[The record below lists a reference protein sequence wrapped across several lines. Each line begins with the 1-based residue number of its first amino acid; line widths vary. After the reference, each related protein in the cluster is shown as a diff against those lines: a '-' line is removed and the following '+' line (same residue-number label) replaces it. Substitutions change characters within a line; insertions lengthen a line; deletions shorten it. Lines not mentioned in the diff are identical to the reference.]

1 MANDKENSG
10 LKTARKPTPS
20 VLSINVC
27 DAIIRDELS
36 KKVSLIGL
44 FSIIRANNFPCTHPS
59 MHVYI
64 ALTNGHGKYQ
74 TEVRFVS
81 LEESKPIM
89 GMIGDLNFQNPLQVI
104 EMNLCWQRLNF
115 EKPGEYE
122 VEVLCD
128 GDRVGARK
136 FMVMGPQQQIPPTS
150 GTDMR

>member
-1 MANDKENSG
+1 
-10 LKTARKPTPS
+10 
-20 VLSINVC
+20 
-27 DAIIRDELS
+27 
-36 KKVSLIGL
+36 
-44 FSIIRANNFPCTHPS
+44 

-64 ALTNGHGKYQ
+64 ALTNGHGKYK

-81 LEESKPIM
+81 LEESKPII
-89 GMIGDLNFQNPLQVI
+89 GMIGELNFQNPLQVI

-115 EKPGEYE
+115 EKPGDYE

-136 FMVMGPQQQIPPTS
+136 FVIMGPQQQILPTS

>member
-1 MANDKENSG
+1 MANDKENSI

-27 DAIIRDELS
+27 DAIIRDEQS

-64 ALTNGHGKYQ
+64 ALTNGHGNYQ

-89 GMIGDLNFQNPLQVI
+89 GMTGELNFQNPLQVI

-115 EKPGEYE
+115 EKPGDYE

-136 FMVMGPQQQIPPTS
+136 FMVMGPKQQIPPTS

>member
-1 MANDKENSG
+1 MAKEKENSG
-10 LKTARKPTPS
+10 SKTSKKPTPS

-44 FSIIRANNFPCTHPS
+44 FSIIRANSFPCTHPS

-89 GMIGDLNFQNPLQVI
+89 GMIGELNFQNPLQVV

-150 GTDMR
+150 GTDIR

>member
-1 MANDKENSG
+1 MAQEKDNSG
-10 LKTARKPTPS
+10 STNTKKPMPS

-27 DAIIRDELS
+27 DAIIRDEVT

-44 FSIIRANNFPCTHPS
+44 FSIIRANSFPCTHPL

-81 LEESKPIM
+81 LEENKPIM
-89 GMIGDLNFQNPLQVI
+89 GMIGELNFQNPLQVV

-115 EKPGEYE
+115 ETAGDYE

-136 FMVMGPQQQIPPTS
+136 FMVVGPQQQMPPTS
-150 GTDMR
+150 ETDMR

>member
-1 MANDKENSG
+1 LAKNKKNNGTKS
-10 LKTARKPTPS
+10 TNKPTPS

-27 DAIIRDELS
+27 DAIIRDEQS

-44 FSIIRANNFPCTHPS
+44 FNIIRATSFPCTHPL

-64 ALTNGHGKYQ
+64 ALTNGHGKYR

-81 LEESKPIM
+81 LEEGKPIM
-89 GMIGDLNFQNPLQVI
+89 GMIGELNFQNPLQVI

-115 EKPGEYE
+115 EKPGDYE

-128 GDRVGARK
+128 GERVEARK
-136 FMVMGPQQQIPPTS
+136 FMVTGPQQEIPPTN

>member
-1 MANDKENSG
+1 MAKDKENSG
-10 LKTARKPTPS
+10 LKTRKKPTPS

-44 FSIIRANNFPCTHPS
+44 FSIIRANSFPCTHLS

-64 ALTNGHGKYQ
+64 ALTNGHGKYK

-81 LEESKPIM
+81 LEESKPII
-89 GMIGDLNFQNPLQVI
+89 GMIGELNFQNPLQVI

-115 EKPGEYE
+115 EKPGDYE

-136 FMVMGPQQQIPPTS
+136 FVIMGTQQQILPTS